1 MDTTKDTTK
10 LTRLPPDF
18 KYHASS
24 LKKPCNMPML
34 FSARY
39 PEIHPPGTLKTLG
52 GTAGHTIMELW
63 LLGKGIEAADGSGL
77 LEIWPDKDLELP
89 WFAALCEAAR
99 RDTEKSG
106 KEWPDQ
112 KLEDYAAETA
122 GDYANQIRGFM
133 EWWMTGGFELVFAEA
148 NYDLQIEGGS
158 KETAPYQAEGR
169 IDLCFRDVKGIIA
182 FPGAVVLA
190 DWKFGKLEKMQ
201 NQDQW
206 VLDMHYQLATY
217 ALGMWQGKVNAIGP
231 DGVAM
236 GLTDFPPDVVGLILM
251 DDFKPYEKRTS
262 ISYPSYATNDR
273 RRWLEE
279 RSDLARGRAKET
291 ELELRTLVSER
302 EAVAAQY
309 PNNKQKV
316 EAAETARRK
325 LATHLEAPVLY
336 HEPGWVRGPG
346 FHGTQFTPQTLEAH
360 RLEMRGRMASTRM
373 GVGLYRVRTDGCTF
387 CFWKNVCLKDW
398 KQQEIDPNDKNLW
411 EMPEDTESQ
420 LEAMNHGKD

>member
-1 MDTTKDTTK
+1 MDTAK

-63 LLGKGIEAADGSGL
+63 LLDKGIVAADGTP
-77 LEIWPDKDLELP
+77 LEIGPDTDLEMP
-89 WFAALCEAAR
+89 WFAALCDAAGK
-99 RDTEKSG
+99 DTAKSG
-106 KEWPDQ
+106 REWPDP

-133 EWWMTGGFELVFAEA
+133 QWWIAGRFELIFVEA
-148 NYDLQIEGGS
+148 NYDLQVEGGS
-158 KETAPYQAEGR
+158 KDTAPYQMEGR
-169 IDLCFRDVKGIIA
+169 IDLCFRDVRGVLS
-182 FPGAVVLA
+182 FPGAVILA
-190 DWKFGKLEKMQ
+190 DWKFGKIEKMQ

-206 VLDMHYQLATY
+206 VLDMHFQLSTY
-217 ALGMWQGKVNAIGP
+217 SLGMWKGKVAAMGP
-231 DGVAM
+231 DGQTIH
-236 GLTDFPPDVVGLILM
+236 LTDMAPDLAGLILM

-262 ISYPSYATNDR
+262 ISYPSYSTESR
-273 RRWLEE
+273 RLWLEE
-279 RSDLARGRAKET
+279 RSNLARGRAKET
-291 ELELRTLVSER
+291 ELELRTLVADR
-302 EAVAAQY
+302 EAVATQY

-325 LATHLEAPVLY
+325 LASHLEAPVLY
-336 HEPGWVRGPG
+336 HEPGWMRGPG
-346 FHGTQFTPQTLEAH
+346 FHGAHFTPTTLENH
-360 RLEMRGRMASTRM
+360 RLAMRGRMASTRM
-373 GVGLYRVRTDGCTF
+373 GVGLYRVITDSCTF

-398 KQQEIDPNDKNLW
+398 HGEEIDVNDKSLW
-411 EMPEDTESQ
+411 DMPEDTETQ